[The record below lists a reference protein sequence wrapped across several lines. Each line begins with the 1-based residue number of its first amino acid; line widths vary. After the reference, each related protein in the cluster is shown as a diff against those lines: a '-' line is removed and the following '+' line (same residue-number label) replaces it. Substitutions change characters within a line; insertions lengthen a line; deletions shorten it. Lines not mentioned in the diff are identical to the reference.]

1 MLLGR
6 SVREWEQN
14 VPAQVSRPRNVIVLG
29 STGTIGRLTL
39 EIAARHPERL
49 KVVGLAA
56 GRNVE
61 ALAEQV
67 TRFSPEVAAIADD
80 GAAAGFSAAG
90 WGGRLLHGS
99 AALGEL
105 ARWPAAEI
113 IVNGIVG
120 AAGLPVSLAALE
132 AGRRLALAN
141 KESMVMAGPLLRAAA
156 SQGGAE
162 ILPVDSEHSAIFQC
176 LAGRAAATV
185 RRIVLTASG
194 GPLRTRPAGELAQVT
209 PAEALAHPTWRMGPR
224 ITIDSATLFNKG
236 MELIEARWLFDIPI
250 EQIEVWVH
258 PQALVHGLVEL
269 VDGSLLAQLSCPD
282 MRLPIQYALSYPERW
297 EGAADPCDLDTLCS
311 LTFEAPDETR
321 FPCLGLAR
329 EAARR
334 GGTAPAALNGA
345 DEVLVG
351 AFLAHRITLPDIAA
365 GLAHVLE
372 RHTVQADG
380 LEAILGADEWAR
392 GVAEAFVN
400 ARGR

>member
-1 MLLGR
+1 
-6 SVREWEQN
+6 

-39 EIAARHPERL
+39 EIVARHPDL
-49 KVVGLAA
+49 LCVIGLAA
-56 GRNVE
+56 NRNVE
-61 ALAEQV
+61 QLAQQAA
-67 TRFSPEVAAIADD
+67 RFSPEVIAVADAE
-80 GAAAGFSAAG
+80 AAARFSSPG
-90 WGGRLLHGS
+90 WGGVLQRGP
-99 AALGEL
+99 AALCEL
-105 ARWPAAEI
+105 ARWPAADI
-113 IVNGIVG
+113 VVNGIVG
-120 AAGLPVSLAALE
+120 AAGLPPSLAALE

-141 KESMVMAGPLLRAAA
+141 KESLVMAGPLLRAAA
-156 SQGGAE
+156 LNAGAE

-176 LAGRAAATV
+176 LAGHAAISV

-194 GPLRTRPAGELAQVT
+194 GPLRTRPASELARAT
-209 PAEALAHPTWRMGPR
+209 PEEALAHPTWRMGPR

-236 MELIEARWLFDIPI
+236 MELIEARWLFDLPL
-250 EQIEVWVH
+250 ERIEVWVH

-269 VDGSLLAQLSCPD
+269 VDGSLMAHLSRPD